1 MSELECSPFL
11 LHVKVLL
18 VAPSR
23 VHIFLLRT
31 RLSSLLLSTLSSLFL
46 RNTQGQAIKV
56 RQLAITTVILSIV
69 ILFLRGTLTVRQLAM
84 TMTTLSRITAILFQL
99 GINKARQLAIP
110 RVFLSSVIVFRLGTL
125 LRSGNWP

>member
-1 MSELECSPFL
+1 MSELACSPLL
-11 LHVKVLL
+11 LHMKVLL
-18 VAPSR
+18 VAPTR
-23 VHIFLLRT
+23 VHIFLLRA